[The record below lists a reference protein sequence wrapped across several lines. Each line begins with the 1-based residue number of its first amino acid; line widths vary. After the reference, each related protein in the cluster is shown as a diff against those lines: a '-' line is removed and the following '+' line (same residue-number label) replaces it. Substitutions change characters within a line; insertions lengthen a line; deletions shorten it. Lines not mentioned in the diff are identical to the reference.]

1 MLDAKPCWGSEV
13 EVLRHGGKMNVIT
26 STRKSAFG
34 FSGDGVIRSFE
45 DDNRRCLSQNSGDNR
60 VDDGVASCDAVAAVA
75 NDRNARAEIGGCTG
89 LREGG
94 CSRSSLRRSRR
105 TSRTSD
111 ERARDHGRTE
121 VRHRRST
128 RFSGGAINALL
139 VLLRCGGK
147 RRRSNGRGLVFV
159 ARGVQVER
167 VVVDVRG
174 GSSFGGWMLPV
185 FKLSD
190 SVSSGRAHGTLSLA
204 VVVVVVNFERG
215 ESSSFGWELKIAHFV
230 FRKK

>member
-13 EVLRHGGKMNVIT
+13 EVLWHGGKMNVIT

-34 FSGDGVIRSFE
+34 CSGDGVIWNFG
-45 DDNRRCLSQNSGDNR
+45 DDNRRSLSQNSGDNR
-60 VDDGVASCDAVAAVA
+60 VDDVASCDAVAAVA

-94 CSRSSLRRSRR
+94 CSSGLRRSRR

-121 VRHRRST
+121 VWHRRST

-174 GSSFGGWMLPV
+174 GGSFGGWLLPV

-190 SVSSGRAHGTLSLA
+190 SVSSGSAHGTLSLA

-230 FRKK
+230 LVFV